1 MVRYVQEHKK
11 QSRIAYH
18 MDPTY
23 GHMGV
28 KKTVARIKERF
39 AWKGIIKNIQKLGE
53 CLKKC

>member
-23 GHMGV
+23 GHMRV